1 MELSNDTLRL
11 IHTVLRNAEGLC
23 MNEYIEC
30 SNELL
35 RLDLIEA
42 KPKKNSGDCSMETIA
57 RALNKLEKEIG
68 FGVKND
74 EDKQQES
81 EGEKTT
87 ELCERYI
94 EGTLPAIT

>member
-1 MELSNDTLRL
+1 MELNNNTLKLLYSILNR
-11 IHTVLRNAEGLC
+11 AEIC
-23 MNEYIEC
+23 MDDYLEC

-35 RLDLIEA
+35 RLDQLESKA
-42 KPKKNSGDCSMETIA
+42 NRGDNSMETIA
-57 RALNKLEKEIG
+57 RALNKLEKELG

-87 ELCERYI
+87 ELCEGYI
-94 EGTLPAIT
+94 EGALPAIT

>member
-1 MELSNDTLRL
+1 MELNNDTLKL
-11 IHTVLRNAEGLC
+11 IHTVLRRAEGLC
-23 MNEYIEC
+23 MDEYIEC

-35 RLDLIEA
+35 RLDSIEA

-57 RALNKLEKEIG
+57 RALNKLEKETG

-87 ELCERYI
+87 ELCEGYI
-94 EGTLPAIT
+94 EGALPAIT